1 VPFITIDPY
10 YDTQFY
16 NQAKESLKNNGV
28 QFDEYINIK
37 APYDWYLDID
47 QKPIMV
53 DYDEATSSEMR
64 WMVSAVKPLRAND
77 AYLLMR
83 RDNDNGPKALL
94 KFVENEPLRKA
105 RLADYACFFTVKN
118 REEAEDISRDYPGTI
133 WYLGKYY
140 NNRFRVCLAVN
151 SMIKN
156 LINKEQILIE
166 KTKELSEPGRLEAE
180 LNFKV
185 FREKDRLIKYMETPT
200 FEKGIFK
207 PVKIIGDKSNKFKI

>member
-1 VPFITIDPY
+1 MPFITIDPY

-16 NQAKESLKNNGV
+16 NQAKEALKNNGV
-28 QFDEYINIK
+28 SFNEYINIK
-37 APYDWYLDID
+37 APFDWYLEVE

-64 WMVSAVKPLRAND
+64 WMVQAVKPLRAND
-77 AYLLMR
+77 EYVLQR

-94 KFVENEPLRKA
+94 KFVENEPLKQA
-105 RLADYACFFTVKN
+105 RTSDFACFFTVKN
-118 REEAEDISRDYPGTI
+118 REEAESISKDYPGKI

-140 NNRFRVCLAVN
+140 NNRFRVCLATN
-151 SMIKN
+151 PMIKN

-166 KTKELSEPGRLEAE
+166 KTKDLSEPGRLEAE

-185 FREKDRLIKYMETPT
+185 FREKDRLVKYTETPS
-200 FEKGIFK
+200 FEKGVFK
-207 PVKIIGDKSNKFKI
+207 PVKIIGDKSNKFKL